1 MPRKKISKKERKP
14 VTKKWV
20 TVGDVRTAIFAAQRP
35 SQWRPGQFVFNRAS
49 ALYGDNF
56 VRSIGHDPFYNDE
69 NIVPFIEALTE
80 ALNKLIN

>member
-1 MPRKKISKKERKP
+1 MPIKKISSKERKSI
-14 VTKKWV
+14 TKKWF
-20 TVGDVRTAIFAAQRP
+20 TIDEVRAAIFAEQRP

-69 NIVPFIEALTE
+69 KIVPFIEESTE
-80 ALNKLIN
+80 ALNKLN